1 METFETFIEKL
12 TVKLLI
18 VLLSIA
24 GIGGEVAF
32 VMCKSAHNGLLG
44 LVALGV
50 AAVLYYNYKK
60 EFKQEEE

>member
-32 VMCKSAHNGLLG
+32 VTFKSAHNGLLG

-60 EFKQEEE
+60 EFKREEE